1 MPSSVKYMLQ
11 AILTKLE
18 DQGGQVQMIVY
29 TQGCQ
34 IYVLGNTYS
43 VSRPGWPGSN
53 DCVWPGV
60 SNSLT
65 TRIPRIL
72 NYCMT

>member
-1 MPSSVKYMLQ
+1 MKMKFETDKK
-11 AILTKLE
+11 IEGK
-18 DQGGQVQMIVY
+18 
-29 TQGCQ
+29 
-34 IYVLGNTYS
+34 TYS

-65 TRIPRIL
+65 TLIPRIL
-72 NYCMT
+72 NYCTLNNPLNLHQLGISYLA